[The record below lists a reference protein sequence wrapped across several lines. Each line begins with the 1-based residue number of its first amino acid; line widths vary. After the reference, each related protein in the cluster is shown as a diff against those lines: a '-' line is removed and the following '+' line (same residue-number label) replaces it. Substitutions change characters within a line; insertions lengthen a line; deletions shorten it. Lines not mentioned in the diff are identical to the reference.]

1 MGNASALQRIDAR
14 GSRVVVVDRGQLVSY
29 RDRDIIDIDIDI
41 DASGNSTPKMDFE
54 AWIDVEA
61 KDGVA

>member
-29 RDRDIIDIDIDI
+29 RDRDIIDIDID
-41 DASGNSTPKMDFE
+41 ASGNSTPKMDFE